1 MNAPDKRIIIFYVI
15 VKCWMKNERFFLLM
29 LALLQFTNIMDFMIM
44 MPLGPQL
51 MRLFDIG
58 PDQFSLAVSAYTI
71 SAGISGIAGAF
82 WLDRLDR
89 KQALLLM
96 YGGFLAGTLCCA
108 LAPSYILLVT
118 ARIVTGAFG
127 GILGAIVFSIVADII
142 PEARRGSAMGI
153 VSTSFSMASV
163 FGVPFGLYLAT
174 LLSWHAPFYAI
185 VVIGAIIYGVLMK
198 VLPPMRS
205 HFQHHHVHGSPW
217 QNVKTVLA
225 DPVVRRSLLFM
236 VLLMFGQFSIIPFIS
251 PYMVA
256 NVGIREQHLPF
267 IYFFGG
273 AATIFSSP
281 LVGKI
286 SDAIG
291 KPKVFTF
298 FAVIAI
304 IPVLIITN
312 LPVVSLPIVL
322 TITTIFFIVTNG
334 RMVPAMAIASTVI
347 SPERRG
353 TFMSINAS
361 VMQMASGVASFIA
374 GHIVTKSQTGALQNY
389 QYVGFISAAAGILCL
404 LMLPVLISSQKK
416 SVQ

>member
-1 MNAPDKRIIIFYVI
+1 
-15 VKCWMKNERFFLLM
+15 MKNERFFLLS

-51 MRLFDIG
+51 MRLFQIG
-58 PDQFSLAVSAYTI
+58 PDQFSMAVSAYTI

-96 YGGFLAGTLCCA
+96 YGGFLVGTLCCA

-127 GILGAIVFSIVADII
+127 GILGAIVFSIVADTI

-185 VVIGAIIYGVLMK
+185 VIIGAIIYAILFK

-205 HFQHHHVHGSPW
+205 HFEHHHLHTSRW
-217 QNVKTVLA
+217 ANVMAVLT

-256 NVGIREQHLPF
+256 NVGISEQYLPF

-273 AATIFSSP
+273 AATIVSSP

-286 SDAIG
+286 SDAVG

-298 FAVIAI
+298 FGIIAVL
-304 IPVLIITN
+304 PVLIMTN
-312 LPVVSLPIVL
+312 LPVVSLLVVLVL
-322 TITTIFFIVTNG
+322 TTFFFIVTNG
-334 RMVPAMAIASTVI
+334 RMVPAMAIASTVV

-353 TFMSINAS
+353 TFMSINSS
-361 VMQMASGVASFIA
+361 VMQMASGIASFIA
-374 GHIVTKSQTGALQNY
+374 GQIVIKSPTGALQNY
-389 QYVGFISAAAGILCL
+389 PYVGLMSAIAGILCL
-404 LMLPVLISSQKK
+404 SMLPVLLKSQKK
-416 SVQ
+416 AMG

>member
-1 MNAPDKRIIIFYVI
+1 
-15 VKCWMKNERFFLLM
+15 MKNERFFLLS

-51 MRLFDIG
+51 MRLFQIG
-58 PDQFSLAVSAYTI
+58 PDQFSMAVSAYTI

-96 YGGFLAGTLCCA
+96 YGGFLVGTLCCA
-108 LAPSYILLVT
+108 LAPSYLLLVT

-127 GILGAIVFSIVADII
+127 GILGAIVFSIVADTI

-185 VVIGAIIYGVLMK
+185 VIIGAIIYAILFK

-205 HFQHHHVHGSPW
+205 HFEHHHLHTSRW
-217 QNVKTVLA
+217 ANVMAVLT

-256 NVGIREQHLPF
+256 NVGISEQYLPF

-273 AATIFSSP
+273 AATIVSSP

-286 SDAIG
+286 SDAVG

-298 FAVIAI
+298 FGIIAVL
-304 IPVLIITN
+304 PVLIITN
-312 LPVVSLPIVL
+312 LPFGADNIFLYCHQWTHGSRNGNRKHSGFARTTRYFHEYQFFCDANGKWHCFIYCRTNCHKIPNRCTAKLSVCWFDVRHCRNFVFKYV
-322 TITTIFFIVTNG
+322 TCATKITEKSYG
-334 RMVPAMAIASTVI
+334 
-347 SPERRG
+347 
-353 TFMSINAS
+353 IN
-361 VMQMASGVASFIA
+361 
-374 GHIVTKSQTGALQNY
+374 
-389 QYVGFISAAAGILCL
+389 
-404 LMLPVLISSQKK
+404 SS
-416 SVQ
+416 S

>member
-1 MNAPDKRIIIFYVI
+1 
-15 VKCWMKNERFFLLM
+15 MKNERFFLLL

-51 MRLFDIG
+51 MRLFQIG
-58 PDQFSLAVSAYTI
+58 PDQFSMAVSAYTI

-96 YGGFLAGTLCCA
+96 YGGFLVGTLCCA

-127 GILGAIVFSIVADII
+127 GILGAIVFSIVADTI
-142 PEARRGSAMGI
+142 PESRRGSAMGI

-174 LLSWHAPFYAI
+174 LLGWHAPFYAI
-185 VVIGAIIYGVLMK
+185 VIIGLIIYAVLVK
-198 VLPPMRS
+198 VLPPMRA
-205 HFQHHHVHGSPW
+205 HFQHHHLHTSRW
-217 QNVKTVLA
+217 ANVMAVLNDA
-225 DPVVRRSLLFM
+225 VVRRSLLFM

-256 NVGIREQHLPF
+256 NVGISEKYLPF

-273 AATIFSSP
+273 AATIISSP

-286 SDAIG
+286 SDAVG

-298 FAVIAI
+298 FAIIAV

-312 LPVVSLPIVL
+312 LPAVSLPLVLVL
-322 TITTIFFIVTNG
+322 TTFFFIVTNG
-334 RMVPAMAIASTVI
+334 RMVPAMAIASTVV

-353 TFMSINAS
+353 TFMSINSS
-361 VMQMASGVASFIA
+361 VMQMASGIASFIA
-374 GHIVTKSQTGALQNY
+374 GQIVIKSETGALLHY
-389 QYVGFISAAAGILCL
+389 PYVGYMSAIAGIMCL
-404 LMLPVLISSQKK
+404 AMLPVLLKSQKNATRAA
-416 SVQ
+416 